1 MPGGPDISMFLQP
14 RDQGVLNTPCSG
26 LVSGALRAKGSYEL
40 FFGFRPEF
48 SHNPDNAGAGSLAWH
63 GALWNNSS
71 YKLFFGFMPEYLHN
85 SDNISKAK

>member
-1 MPGGPDISMFLQP
+1 MAWLRVLQPNGSHKIFFGFGNDKLPLGFMPGWPDISIFLP
-14 RDQGVLNTPCSG
+14 KALATSG

-63 GALWNNSS
+63 GA
-71 YKLFFGFMPEYLHN
+71 H
-85 SDNISKAK
+85 

>member
-1 MPGGPDISMFLQP
+1 MPGWPDISIFLP
-14 RDQGVLNTPCSG
+14 KALATSG

-63 GALWNNSS
+63 GAL
-71 YKLFFGFMPEYLHN
+71 L
-85 SDNISKAK
+85 D